1 MPREMLKLRKGDSA
15 IMIKADGSMELA
27 GMDNKPLIDENGRLS
42 PIILFAAAWAKKDQA
57 TMNVLLTNF
66 KAAVRKGYFGQ
77 DAKADFEK
85 MEKRAASATTTMQSA
100 SGATTMETP
109 KPKGHYNE
117 DKTKWVEDGVEYE
130 LSETEEET
138 AKRKK
143 EEENLWA
150 MKENA
155 EKQNADPVFQK
166 QREKLKQGATIIDK
180 GPNTQHLEPDLPV
193 EQTMAYRKA
202 TPEEQEQMRNAASGA
217 VTLEPVVGSA
227 TIEEQPKP
235 LQVDDAVTRRD
246 S

>member
-66 KAAVRKGYFGQ
+66 KAAVREGYFGQ

-117 DKTKWVEDGVEYE
+117 DKTKWIEDGVEYE

-138 AKRKK
+138 AKY
-143 EEENLWA
+143 
-150 MKENA
+150 
-155 EKQNADPVFQK
+155 
-166 QREKLKQGATIIDK
+166 I
-180 GPNTQHLEPDLPV
+180 
-193 EQTMAYRKA
+193 
-202 TPEEQEQMRNAASGA
+202 
-217 VTLEPVVGSA
+217 
-227 TIEEQPKP
+227 
-235 LQVDDAVTRRD
+235 
-246 S
+246 

>member
-15 IMIKADGSMELA
+15 IMIKADGSMEVA
-27 GMDNKPLIDENGRLS
+27 GVNDKPLIDDNGRLS

-57 TMNVLLTNF
+57 TMNALLENF
-66 KAAVRKGYFGQ
+66 KAAVREGYFGQ
-77 DAKADFEK
+77 DAKTDFEA
-85 MEKRAASATTTMQSA
+85 MEKRAASGATTMQSA

-109 KPKGHYNE
+109 KSKGHYNE
-117 DKTKWVEDGVEYE
+117 DKTKWSQDGVEYE
-130 LSETEEET
+130 LSQTEEET
-138 AKRKK
+138 ARSVRQQ
-143 EEENLWA
+143 
-150 MKENA
+150 
-155 EKQNADPVFQK
+155 EKLQELADAARQQEADPIIQR
-166 QREKLKQGATIIDK
+166 QREKLNKGATFIEK
-180 GPNTQHLEPDLPV
+180 GPITQHLEPDLPV

-202 TPEEQEQMRNAASGA
+202 TPEEQEKMRNAASGA

>member
-15 IMIKADGSMELA
+15 IMIKADGSMEVA
-27 GMDNKPLIDENGRLS
+27 GVNDKPLIDDNGRLS

-57 TMNVLLTNF
+57 TMNALLENF
-66 KAAVRKGYFGQ
+66 KAAVREGYFGQ
-77 DAKADFEK
+77 DAKTDFEA
-85 MEKRAASATTTMQSA
+85 MEKRAA

-109 KPKGHYNE
+109 KSKGHYNE
-117 DKTKWVEDGVEYE
+117 DKTKWIQDGVEYE
-130 LSETEEET
+130 LSQTEEET
-138 AKRKK
+138 ARSVRQQ
-143 EEENLWA
+143 
-150 MKENA
+150 
-155 EKQNADPVFQK
+155 EKLQELADAARQQEADPIIQR
-166 QREKLKQGATIIDK
+166 QREKLNKGATFIEK
-180 GPNTQHLEPDLPV
+180 GPITQHLEPDLPV

-202 TPEEQEQMRNAASGA
+202 TPEEQEKMRNAASGA

>member
-27 GMDNKPLIDENGRLS
+27 GINDKPLIDDNGRLS

-57 TMNVLLTNF
+57 TMNALLENF
-66 KAAVRKGYFGQ
+66 KAAVREGYFGQ
-77 DAKADFEK
+77 DAKTDFEV
-85 MEKRAASATTTMQSA
+85 MEKRAASGATTMQSA

-109 KPKGHYNE
+109 KSKGHYNE
-117 DKTKWVEDGVEYE
+117 DKTKWIQDGVEYE
-130 LSETEEET
+130 LTETEEEG
-138 AKRKK
+138 ARSVRQQEKLK
-143 EEENLWA
+143 EL
-150 MKENA
+150 A
-155 EKQNADPVFQK
+155 EAARQQEADPIIQR
-166 QREKLKQGATIIDK
+166 QREKLRQGATFIEK
-180 GPNTQHLEPDLPV
+180 GPNTKHLEPDLPV

-202 TPEEQEQMRNAASGA
+202 TPEEQEKMRNAASGA